1 MGEERMAEAEEEEEE
16 GYLTL
21 TDLGERLPILEG
33 CTNVCF
39 TIRRR
44 ECLREERG
52 GTRVFPTLGDICT
65 KFPDKYRRPFSHS
78 PLPFS

>member
-1 MGEERMAEAEEEEEE
+1 MGEERIAEAGEEEEEE

-44 ECLREERG
+44 D
-52 GTRVFPTLGDICT
+52 V
-65 KFPDKYRRPFSHS
+65 
-78 PLPFS
+78 

>member
-1 MGEERMAEAEEEEEE
+1 MGEERMAEAEEEEE

-44 ECLREERG
+44 D
-52 GTRVFPTLGDICT
+52 V
-65 KFPDKYRRPFSHS
+65 
-78 PLPFS
+78 

>member
-1 MGEERMAEAEEEEEE
+1 MGEERLVEAEVEEE
-16 GYLTL
+16 GYL

-44 ECLREERG
+44 DVRGRSEEEQGSSQHWETSAQSSRINIDDLFPFPPS
-52 GTRVFPTLGDICT
+52 VFL
-65 KFPDKYRRPFSHS
+65 S
-78 PLPFS
+78 